1 MSGTSPVILIL
12 GAGPNIGQGIART
25 FAAKGYKVALAS
37 RSLQEA
43 DSTPEQLNIKS
54 DFANTDDVVHA
65 FTRTK
70 KELGVPSVV
79 VYNAASLTPSPPND
93 PFAIPLAGFNRDM
106 NINTTSAFVA
116 AQQAV
121 LGFAD
126 LPADAA
132 KSFFYTGNILN
143 VAILSSFMDAGAG
156 KSAAA
161 HMMKAAAAAYED
173 RGYKFYYIDE
183 RKADGGPIF
192 KVSGEAHGSLL
203 WELAQAK
210 TQGPWLQTFVKGAGY
225 KDFGPYRL

>member
-1 MSGTSPVILIL
+1 MYC
-12 GAGPNIGQGIART
+12 A
-25 FAAKGYKVALAS
+25 
-37 RSLQEA
+37 
-43 DSTPEQLNIKS
+43 
-54 DFANTDDVVHA
+54 
-65 FTRTK
+65 
-70 KELGVPSVV
+70 
-79 VYNAASLTPSPPND
+79 AASFTPSPPND

-143 VAILSSFMDAGAG
+143 VAILPSFMDAGTG

-173 RGYKFYYIDE
+173 RGYKYANFTPPP
-183 RKADGGPIF
+183 R
-192 KVSGEAHGSLL
+192 SLNRVDRWTNRGL
-203 WELAQAK
+203 
-210 TQGPWLQTFVKGAGY
+210 
-225 KDFGPYRL
+225 

>member
-1 MSGTSPVILIL
+1 M
-12 GAGPNIGQGIART
+12 
-25 FAAKGYKVALAS
+25 
-37 RSLQEA
+37 
-43 DSTPEQLNIKS
+43 
-54 DFANTDDVVHA
+54 
-65 FTRTK
+65 
-70 KELGVPSVV
+70 
-79 VYNAASLTPSPPND
+79 TPSPPND
-93 PFAIPLAGFNRDM
+93 PFAVPLASFKRDT
-106 NINTTSAFVA
+106 NINVTSAFVA

-143 VAILSSFMDAGAG
+143 VAILPSFMDAGTG

-161 HMMKAAAAAYED
+161 HMMRAAAAAYKD
-173 RGYKFYYIDE
+173 REYKYANLFPSPHPPLSVNRVDGWTTKRGMCRFYYVDE
-183 RKADGGPIF
+183 RKADSGPIF
-192 KVSGEAHGSLL
+192 KVSGEAHGNLL